1 LDKVREQLQA
11 TSAETDN
18 VILTGDVNLDT
29 SRRLDMRYR
38 RRCLMLAYDTA
49 VAEVNMRYLETG
61 IKYRSHGL
69 HVRDNGKAR
78 EHESVLNH
86 MCVTKDLVTTVN
98 VLNDSTMDHYPLLAS
113 VMIKML
119 PPANKSIV
127 RRNFKKV
134 TSSALN
140 QALESWHRDWS
151 DVFKIE
157 HPDALLAFI
166 NKGIVHD
173 MDLVALVKRITVK
186 DGALPLYL
194 RPNTLALM
202 TLRDLL
208 GCGPKYRSVRNRVSA
223 LVRRNKELSN
233 LAKLAESNNSPTVLW
248 EIANTAVGK
257 PRQPLPGSVKDVE
270 GNDTVENLEASN
282 VVNSYYMEKGSDG
295 IPVTILKM
303 GSDVLAGPISHLV
316 NMSLAACIVPE
327 GFKTALIQPVYKGG
341 GKSRKELA
349 SYRPVAILCAML
361 KVLETV
367 AKEDLEAF
375 MKANNILPASQ
386 HCFRKGHSCT
396 TALATAHAAW
406 VSANKSKVV
415 AVIGFDLSAAFDTV
429 GRAWRISCPRCQ
441 PSASGAR
448 R

>member
-1 LDKVREQLQA
+1 
-11 TSAETDN
+11 
-18 VILTGDVNLDT
+18 
-29 SRRLDMRYR
+29 
-38 RRCLMLAYDTA
+38 
-49 VAEVNMRYLETG
+49 
-61 IKYRSHGL
+61 
-69 HVRDNGKAR
+69 
-78 EHESVLNH
+78 
-86 MCVTKDLVTTVN
+86 
-98 VLNDSTMDHYPLLAS
+98 
-113 VMIKML
+113 
-119 PPANKSIV
+119 
-127 RRNFKKV
+127 
-134 TSSALN
+134 
-140 QALESWHRDWS
+140 
-151 DVFKIE
+151 
-157 HPDALLAFI
+157 
-166 NKGIVHD
+166 

-415 AVIGFDLSAAFDTV
+415 AVIGFDLSAAFDNV
-429 GRAWRISCPRCQ
+429 GRAGRISCPRCR
-441 PSASGAR
+441 P
-448 R
+448 